1 MLHMFPFVRV
11 GTRRTRDKQEIMT
24 RLEALA
30 ADQSEI
36 KRYIALL
43 MESETTIVKAP
54 DWPVGCSAPWLMALM
69 RGVAGRGQGSACRR

>member
-1 MLHMFPFVRV
+1 
-11 GTRRTRDKQEIMT
+11 MT